1 MRNLIKADMQR
12 ILRKKSIWVALILM
26 IAIVIGDI
34 FYTINTSA
42 DKNLAFAVGASES
55 FYFLGLVVGIILVLN
70 VYADDIKSTSYI
82 NVVGQ
87 GISRVKYILT
97 KYLDAMILL
106 VAMYVLAC
114 VLIFGLKA
122 GLGVQLS
129 SLETRF
135 IWCNLLCEIIPVA
148 ASISIASLIYFQT
161 GNNAL
166 GMLVYLG
173 IELVIPVAI
182 EFIKTNPTVVK
193 YHLDRI
199 YLTDVCSSIL
209 DDLVMRQTGAG
220 LLKLILVIAVYV
232 VAAIVGSIVLF
243 RKKELDF

>member
-87 GISRVKYILT
+87 GISRVKYIIT

-129 SLETRF
+129 SLEMRF
-135 IWCNLLCEIIPVA
+135 MWCNLLCEIIPV
-148 ASISIASLIYFQT
+148 
-161 GNNAL
+161 
-166 GMLVYLG
+166 LG

-232 VAAIVGSIVLF
+232 VAAIVGTIILF

>member
-12 ILRKKSIWVALILM
+12 ILRKKSIWLAFIFM
-26 IAIVIGDI
+26 IVIVAGEILYKVNVAPDR
-34 FYTINTSA
+34 
-42 DKNLAFAVGASES
+42 NLGFAVAVSDSIG
-55 FYFLGLVVGIILVLN
+55 YVGLVLGIILVLN
-70 VYADDIKSTSYI
+70 IYADDFKASTYI
-82 NVVGQ
+82 NIVGH
-87 GISRVKYILT
+87 GISRLKYIIT

-114 VLIFGLKA
+114 VLIFGLKV

-129 SLETRF
+129 SLEMRF
-135 IWCNLLCEIIPVA
+135 MWCNLLCEIIPVA
-148 ASISIASLIYFQT
+148 ASISIASLFYFQT

-199 YLTDVCSSIL
+199 YLTDVCSSML

-232 VAAIVGSIVLF
+232 VAAIVGTIILF